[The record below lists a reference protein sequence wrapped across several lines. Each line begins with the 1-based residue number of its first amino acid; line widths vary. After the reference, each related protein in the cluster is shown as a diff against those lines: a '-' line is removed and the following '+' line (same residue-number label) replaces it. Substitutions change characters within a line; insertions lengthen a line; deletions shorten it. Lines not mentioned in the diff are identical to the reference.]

1 MSTFFGIN
9 SSAVSTLFS
18 SASSAKSG
26 TTDILSD
33 YYSIRNGSY
42 KKLLNAYYSIDDNKK
57 TKVTASTSTSSD
69 TTKTLSA
76 IKSSTD
82 ALKESADALLKTG
95 SKSLFKTDASGK
107 YDVDSIYKAVDSF
120 VKNYNEVID
129 STEESN
135 TKNIANTSL
144 SMMTSTKINANS
156 LSKIGITIDKDG
168 KLSLDEKTFK
178 EADMGRV
185 KSLFNGNGSF
195 GYLTSAR
202 ASMINYYA
210 SSEATKSNTYTGSG
224 TYTYNYSAGDMI
236 NKLY

>member
-156 LSKIGITIDKDG
+156 LSKLGITIDKDG
-168 KLSLDEKTFK
+168 KLALDEKTFK
-178 EADMGRV
+178 EADMGRA